1 MQHTISKTGKDK
13 ENVIIPETQVPTELS
28 SWLVLVANKRDKQ
41 AFTQLFTF
49 FAPKIK
55 RFGMTKLN
63 NEASANELV
72 QETMTTI
79 WRKAHLY
86 SEEKGAATTW
96 VYTVMRNAAF
106 DMLRKIKSKAEQNM
120 ADDIW
125 PIDAALAENSDQD
138 SPFSDH
144 LMSRHVMDQ
153 IETLPIAQRTIVK
166 GVYFQELSQEQLAQQ
181 LDVPLGTVKSRLRLA
196 LAKLKQQMGDQ
207 YHD

>member
-1 MQHTISKTGKDK
+1 METIRTTGKDK
-13 ENVIIPETQVPTELS
+13 EHVIIPESQVPTELS

-41 AFTQLFTF
+41 AFTHLFEF

-72 QETMTTI
+72 QETMTNI
-79 WRKAHLY
+79 WKKAHLY
-86 SEEKGAATTW
+86 NEDKGAATTW
-96 VYTVMRNAAF
+96 VHTVMRNAAF
-106 DMLRKIKSKAEQNM
+106 DMLRKIKAKAEQNM

-125 PIDAALAENSDQD
+125 PIDAALAESNDEN
-138 SPFSDH
+138 SPFPDH
-144 LMSRHVMDQ
+144 LMSRHMMSQ
-153 IETLPIAQRTIVK
+153 IETLPLAQRTIVK